1 MVDKGSEFCNR
12 SMESFLQNNDIEMYS
27 VHNEGKSVKA
37 ERFIRNLKNK
47 VYMVSISTNVY
58 IDKLDDIINKYNNT
72 YHSTIKNKTCW
83 CKIEKE
89 INNKYLKYLIL
100 ELPRSS

>member
-1 MVDKGSEFCNR
+1 MVDKGSEFCNT

-72 YHSTIKNKTCW
+72 YYSTIKNKTC
-83 CKIEKE
+83 
-89 INNKYLKYLIL
+89 
-100 ELPRSS
+100 

>member
-1 MVDKGSEFCNR
+1 MVDRGSEFCNR

-72 YHSTIKNKTCW
+72 YSTIKNKTCW

>member
-58 IDKLDDIINKYNNT
+58 IDKLDDIINKCNNT
-72 YHSTIKNKTCW
+72 YHSTIKNKTC
-83 CKIEKE
+83 
-89 INNKYLKYLIL
+89 
-100 ELPRSS
+100 